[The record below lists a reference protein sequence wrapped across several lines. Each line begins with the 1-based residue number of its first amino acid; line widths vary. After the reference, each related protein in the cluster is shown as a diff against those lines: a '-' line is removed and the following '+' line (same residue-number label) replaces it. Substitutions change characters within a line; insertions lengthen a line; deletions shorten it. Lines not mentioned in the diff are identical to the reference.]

1 MTAGT
6 IKFPARACTF
16 RLEEDALQLAAA
28 GDGKAAFTMVANSG
42 KPILGHWYWG
52 NLGIDL
58 SGVKCSKRMPAL
70 VDHDPGQRVGFTTG
84 TELSDRGLVV
94 SGQFL
99 ARSDL
104 AQQVRAESQDGFPW
118 QASVH
123 LRPNK
128 IERIPDGA
136 EIELNGYPLKGPATV
151 FRTSECREVSF
162 TALGADPETSAS
174 ALSAGT
180 EPAELEAN
188 LLTSETMT
196 TKTEPAAQPPAVPD
210 LAAARAESSAAAL
223 TAERNRVTAILAA
236 AGPDHAELAQKLI
249 ADGTAIEP
257 AVLAINQAMRASL
270 TALQGKLA
278 AAAPKS
284 DAPLSL
290 GNKGTETAT
299 KTPLQLA
306 QEMTDG
312 PDKWAKL
319 YELDPEI
326 RAEFSSAKAFAAF
339 KAAPACR

>member
-16 RLEEDALQLAAA
+16 RLEDEALQLAAA
-28 GDGKAAFTMVANSG
+28 GDGKAAFSMVANSG

-99 ARSDL
+99 ARSEL

-128 IERIPDGA
+128 IERIPEGA

-174 ALSAGT
+174 ALSASK
-180 EPAELEAN
+180 EPADLEAH

-210 LAAARAESSAAAL
+210 IAAARAEASSAAL
-223 TAERNRVTAILAA
+223 TAERKRVSAILEA
-236 AGPDHAELAQKLI
+236 AGPEHAKLAQQLVD
-249 ADGTAIEP
+249 DGTPIEA
-257 AVLAINQAMRASL
+257 AVLAINKALCASITDL
-270 TALQGKLA
+270 NGKLA

-290 GNKGTETAT
+290 GNKADILPS
-299 KTPLQLA
+299 KTDLELANAMPDGEPKWRKQFECDAALQ
-306 QEMTDG
+306 
-312 PDKWAKL
+312 
-319 YELDPEI
+319 
-326 RAEFSSAKAFAAF
+326 AEFDSVEQFIAYKKA
-339 KAAPACR
+339 PPSR